1 MSEDVIRKVE
11 FSKLRAAYSTVK
23 EFIQAE
29 SWDTENIRLKTRID
43 ADLGLSGDDN
53 YELLEKFVKRFSLD
67 HSKFR
72 YDQHFHS
79 EGELFGSGAA
89 LENIV
94 VFLLWLPQKVIQ
106 FISLGRFKP
115 IPVTLFG
122 PMREVRDLTF
132 RDMLIWYIEG
142 TYDADL
148 KLTYQIK

>member
-1 MSEDVIRKVE
+1 MSEDVVRKVE
-11 FSKLRAAYSTVK
+11 FSKLRAAYATVK
-23 EFIQAE
+23 EFIRAKSLDGE
-29 SWDTENIRLKTRID
+29 DIRLTTRID

-53 YELLEKFVKRFSLD
+53 YEMLEEFVKRFSLD

-89 LENIV
+89 LENII
-94 VFLLWLPQKVIQ
+94 VFLLWLPQKVVQ
-106 FISLGRFKP
+106 LISLGRFKP

-132 RDMLIWYIEG
+132 RDMLTWYIEG
-142 TYDADL
+142 TYDADFKVNYQL
-148 KLTYQIK
+148 K